1 MNTICL
7 IYFTLGLDALKGST
21 SSINSEKKP
30 PVATTAKKGND
41 PVVVVYNDPSK
52 RKKNKEGK
60 VKAGKVVKAN
70 NVSRPEFNIN
80 TAKHEVRKLA
90 ISSLGKTSKAEA
102 QAQLAISLGAIPP
115 KKKPVNYKVL
125 KEMKKKEKAEIEEQ
139 KQSEVVFAA
148 RISQMAKKKPPKN
161 KNKVANFDADFGKA
175 TKVIKNKGR
184 R

>member
-1 MNTICL
+1 MNTICFL
-7 IYFTLGLDALKGST
+7 YFTLGLDAVKASS
-21 SSINSEKKP
+21 SSINSEKKQP
-30 PVATTAKKGND
+30 AATKAKKGND
-41 PVVVVYNDPSK
+41 AVVVVYNDPSK
-52 RKKNKEGK
+52 RKKIKQGKE
-60 VKAGKVVKAN
+60 KAGKVVKTKD
-70 NVSRPEFNIN
+70 VSRPEFNIN

-139 KQSEVVFAA
+139 KQNEVVFAA
-148 RISQMAKKKPPKN
+148 RISQMAKKKPSKN
-161 KNKVANFDADFGKA
+161 KNKVANFDAGFGKA